1 MSAGHD
7 AATASPTSDGRPV
20 VRRALESRSG
30 AVLAV
35 ASVVFALVVGLRAT
49 GVLQE
54 LELGLYDQYV
64 RQFDAHS
71 SASRV
76 VVVGVT
82 EDDIRALGHWPL
94 TDTELA
100 AALERLAELG
110 PRAVGIDIYRDIEV
124 RDTGGGSGQPAL
136 RAVFRKYPFLIAP
149 MRFGDGPPFAV
160 PPPPFLSGFDQV
172 GFVDVVIDDDG
183 KVRRGLLYLDDGET
197 SYESM
202 SLKLALLELQA
213 EEIAPAPDPSHP
225 EYLRLGR
232 STFRPFRSDD
242 GGYSGADDRGY
253 QYLLDFGAGGTPYKV
268 FPLATLTGGRVP
280 RAEVEGKV
288 ALIGVTAGSVP
299 DTFYVASSR
308 VGGDATALRG
318 LMLHA
323 RLVDQLMSAALDGRR
338 PLRPIAGWQEVGL
351 ILAVSLLGGGAGL
364 WTRSPWRFLGVVL
377 LGTAALVIGGY
388 ALFAARLWL
397 PVAAPA
403 LAWAAS
409 AAGVTAYTV
418 GLERRQRGL
427 LMRLFRSHVS
437 PEVAD
442 AIWQQRQQFME
453 GGRARPQRVV
463 ATVLFSDLR
472 GFTTLS
478 EGMEPA
484 ALLDW
489 LNQYMEAMAHE
500 VMRHHGVVDKY
511 IGDAVMAVFGVPIA
525 RRSEAEIGGD
535 AANAVECALAME
547 HRLTEMNAGW
557 REQGLPSVG
566 MRIGVFTGP
575 LVAGSLGAT
584 DRMNYTV
591 LGDTVNTASRLESLR
606 DPSVDADQTATSC
619 RILIGDAT
627 LAYVGPRFET
637 REVGAMS
644 LKGKKE
650 QIKLHRVIG
659 RRTADPSAA
668 NEEDGR

>member
-308 VGGDATALRG
+308 VGENATALRG

-442 AIWQQRQQFME
+442 AIWQQRRAVH
-453 GGRARPQRVV
+453 GRGTGAAATGRRDRPVQRPARLHHP
-463 ATVLFSDLR
+463 LR
-472 GFTTLS
+472 GDGTGGSPRLV
-478 EGMEPA
+478 EP
-484 ALLDW
+484 
-489 LNQYMEAMAHE
+489 
-500 VMRHHGVVDKY
+500 VHGGDGSR
-511 IGDAVMAVFGVPIA
+511 GDAPPRRGRQVHRRRGHGRF
-525 RRSEAEIGGD
+525 RRSYRTAERGGD
-535 AANAVECALAME
+535 RWRRGQRGGVRPRDGASPDGDERGLAGAGVAERRHADRCVHRSSGGGQPRSDGSYELHGPRRYGE
-547 HRLTEMNAGW
+547 HRVAVGKPA
-557 REQGLPSVG
+557 RSVG
-566 MRIGVFTGP
+566 GCRSDGDELP
-575 LVAGSLGAT
+575 HP
-584 DRMNYTV
+584 DR
-591 LGDTVNTASRLESLR
+591 RR
-606 DPSVDADQTATSC
+606 DA
-619 RILIGDAT
+619 
-627 LAYVGPRFET
+627 
-637 REVGAMS
+637 
-644 LKGKKE
+644 
-650 QIKLHRVIG
+650 RV
-659 RRTADPSAA
+659 RRTAVRDARGGCNVP
-668 NEEDGR
+668 EG